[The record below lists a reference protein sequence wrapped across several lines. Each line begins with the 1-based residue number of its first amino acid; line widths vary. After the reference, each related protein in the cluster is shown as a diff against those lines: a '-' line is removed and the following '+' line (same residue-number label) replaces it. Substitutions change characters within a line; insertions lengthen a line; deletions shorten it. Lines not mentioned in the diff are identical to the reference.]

1 MKFLNDSGY
10 LPTELAALF
19 IRYAR
24 IVLGKE
30 HTGIA
35 LCEIPEVP
43 KLGII
48 PITSYVHSVV
58 YSVGSIYFHVFSS
71 VHICICID
79 IYTRVNNGA
88 GRIAR
93 PYEQL
98 SRTDRREQASI
109 SFSVISASAPD
120 AAYQFGQK
128 YRFSGRRDIS

>member
-71 VHICICID
+71 VHICICIG
-79 IYTRVNNGA
+79 IYTRVNTGA

-93 PYEQL
+93 P
-98 SRTDRREQASI
+98 SRTAISGVGLRE
-109 SFSVISASAPD
+109 D
-120 AAYQFGQK
+120 ARSLYLATKKESRGVFGE
-128 YRFSGRRDIS
+128 SCDVE